1 MNPITNMKNL
11 NKMNDREIE
20 MGVAGTGKSWHN
32 EVCNYLKLQH
42 FKRFLHTSNLK
53 KVIKSQLTSV

>member
-20 MGVAGTGKSWHN
+20 MGLAGTGKSWHN
-32 EVCNYLKLQH
+32 EYKDSAWIFAGGLPYD
-42 FKRFLHTSNLK
+42 
-53 KVIKSQLTSV
+53 

>member
-1 MNPITNMKNL
+1 MKNL

-32 EVCNYLKLQH
+32 EVCNFLKLQH
-42 FKRFLHTSNLK
+42 FKRFLH
-53 KVIKSQLTSV
+53 KVLLSIHQPLQMAKLSS